1 MRLRSRRTFLLLLAL
16 MAGLLVLMVALL
28 LRYASEGQQR
38 AADWAQPKIGCV
50 EEVILHDTPFP
61 CLDLSGV
68 TDPVTDFPKDLPPA
82 EREVWVRKHQRAL
95 RVCRAKEIMRRE
107 TARPGSVKSHDVQLA
122 WMRTMGIRNTQ
133 DKVDQI
139 YSASAG
145 EGVPPLVLLGALT
158 QESLLVELGVSE
170 DGGNYSCGIGQLN
183 IVEFCRWA
191 ESAPLAVRRQMGWPI
206 ERIDSYKK
214 EFGIMDLCTGTTLEP
229 SLVRP
234 FYEIARLRLNGLPL
248 YRLQPEHFEDIA
260 FSDVVDSFP
269 PDTEDTQMLRY
280 EVTRAFNRSCSEGRF
295 GIPAKAHELRII
307 FEETIPS
314 ALRKVQRYQSGRG
327 FARQCAASP
336 PHDYYPLHVGWL
348 LAVAVFNAGPDLVDA
363 ILWYRRLTPSN
374 YNRPEVWESFS
385 PTDLISALYA
395 AGKYNSA
402 TDRLEYE
409 DLVGRPRSIT
419 WYKACVAQR
428 HIARVVQ
435 HVSLP
440 GITLAKSFEAG
451 AGCQQ
456 SVFDEHGDLVMS
468 SVPES
473 RKILSG
479 RIESG
484 RR

>member
-1 MRLRSRRTFLLLLAL
+1 
-16 MAGLLVLMVALL
+16 
-28 LRYASEGQQR
+28 
-38 AADWAQPKIGCV
+38 
-50 EEVILHDTPFP
+50 
-61 CLDLSGV
+61 
-68 TDPVTDFPKDLPPA
+68 
-82 EREVWVRKHQRAL
+82 
-95 RVCRAKEIMRRE
+95 
-107 TARPGSVKSHDVQLA
+107 
-122 WMRTMGIRNTQ
+122 
-133 DKVDQI
+133 
-139 YSASAG
+139 
-145 EGVPPLVLLGALT
+145 
-158 QESLLVELGVSE
+158 
-170 DGGNYSCGIGQLN
+170 
-183 IVEFCRWA
+183 
-191 ESAPLAVRRQMGWPI
+191 
-206 ERIDSYKK
+206 
-214 EFGIMDLCTGTTLEP
+214 
-229 SLVRP
+229 
-234 FYEIARLRLNGLPL
+234 
-248 YRLQPEHFEDIA
+248 
-260 FSDVVDSFP
+260 
-269 PDTEDTQMLRY
+269 
-280 EVTRAFNRSCSEGRF
+280 
-295 GIPAKAHELRII
+295 
-307 FEETIPS
+307 
-314 ALRKVQRYQSGRG
+314 
-327 FARQCAASP
+327 
-336 PHDYYPLHVGWL
+336 